1 MPEPTFSPRHSE
13 PRWRP
18 ARAQLR
24 FCIPGP
30 VRNWL
35 LDEGSLT
42 RLVIRNCP
50 QRFRVRVLYQGWRRP
65 QPGER
70 RVLRMSVAGAVFIRE
85 VELYCGSRP
94 WVFARTLIPAGTLRG
109 GARRLAHLRDRPL
122 GAVLFADPRVLRGR
136 LEVAELLPEH
146 LLFRAAAERLGS
158 VPGSLWGRRRVF
170 HVDDKPL
177 LVNEIFLPDL
187 PDSK

>member
-1 MPEPTFSPRHSE
+1 MPERTFSPRQSE
-13 PRWRP
+13 PKWRP
-18 ARAQLR
+18 ARVQPR
-24 FCIPGP
+24 SWIPDL

-50 QRFRVRVLYQGWRRP
+50 MQFRVRVLYQGWGRP
-65 QPGER
+65 QPSER
-70 RVLRMSVAGAVFIRE
+70 RTLQMSIAGTSFIRE
-85 VELYCGSRP
+85 VELYCGGRP

-109 GARRLAHLRDRPL
+109 GARRLAYLHNRPL

-136 LEVAELLPEH
+136 LEVAELLPH
-146 LLFRAAAERLGS
+146 HFLLRAATERLET
-158 VPGSLWGRRRVF
+158 VPDSLWGRRRLF
-170 HVDDKPL
+170 YVDGKPL
-177 LVNEIFLPDL
+177 LVNEIFLPEL